1 MDRKHSKSASSVADK
16 RLGLLSKMRQYSL
29 STTSSR
35 STDTDTEAEE
45 TAGPRAGAGF
55 TRRERLRAAQFSSS
69 TDSADTVFPDTRQQQ
84 ECRVLVLGPGGVGK
98 TSIIKRFL
106 HQPVSEEGPPE
117 TIQDMFTTEM
127 VLASAPGT
135 AATVTL
141 NIEDTGGTF
150 FEDFPAMIDI
160 SVRKSDVIVL
170 VYSVEDGQ
178 TFEEISALRDTILG
192 TYAEVGP
199 LLIVGNKTD
208 LGRDPRVPQ
217 PEVEAVVCL
226 DWEAGYVEC
235 SARADTGLAEAFR
248 EVLIQAKLCPR
259 CPPCDQRTASKRSLF
274 RRILSGESLFD
285 KKKKNSSNG
294 STDGEITKC

>member
-1 MDRKHSKSASSVADK
+1 MDRKYSKSASSAADK

-29 STTSSR
+29 STSSR

-45 TAGPRAGAGF
+45 AAGPRRGA
-55 TRRERLRAAQFSSS
+55 TRREKLRAAQFSSS
-69 TDSADTVFPDTRQQQ
+69 TDSADTVFPDPRQQQ
-84 ECRVLVLGPGGVGK
+84 CRVLVLGPGGVGK

-106 HQPVSEEGPPE
+106 HQPVSEDGPPE

-127 VLASAPGT
+127 VLPS
-135 AATVTL
+135 ATVTL

-178 TFEEISALRDTILG
+178 TFDEISRLRDTILG
-192 TYAEVGP
+192 TFAEVGP

-208 LGRDPRVPQ
+208 LARDPRVPQ

-235 SARADTGLAEAFR
+235 SARADTGLAEAFK

-259 CPPCDQRTASKRSLF
+259 CQPSEQRTASKRSLF